1 VVPNH
6 AASVELAGQGRIL
19 VVDDEEIVRTMAGAA
34 LERLGYTVSSAD
46 SGPAALAALAV
57 DPFLDLAILDFS
69 MPGMSGQ
76 ETLAR
81 LRAAR
86 PELRIIVSS
95 GYCEAECRA
104 RFREASI
111 SGFLQKPYTATALGQ
126 SVKAAMTG
134 GA

>member
-1 VVPNH
+1 
-6 AASVELAGQGRIL
+6 
-19 VVDDEEIVRTMAGAA
+19 
-34 LERLGYTVSSAD
+34 
-46 SGPAALAALAV
+46 
-57 DPFLDLAILDFS
+57 
-69 MPGMSGQ
+69 MSGQ

-104 RFREASI
+104 LFQGGRI

-126 SVKAAMTG
+126 SVKAAMRG
-134 GA
+134 E